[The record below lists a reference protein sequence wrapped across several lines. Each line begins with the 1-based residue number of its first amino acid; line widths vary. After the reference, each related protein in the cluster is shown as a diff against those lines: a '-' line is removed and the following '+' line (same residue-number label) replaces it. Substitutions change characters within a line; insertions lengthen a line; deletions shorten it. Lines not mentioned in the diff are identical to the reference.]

1 MGVII
6 KDIEVEGDKGKA
18 VLRTLFDTGAS
29 HSLVRRDK
37 AVAIA
42 TLVPLAHPWR
52 FRLGD
57 GTSILEVREGCML
70 TFTVKGFRYLFYFLV
85 ADNLAHELIIGAD
98 AMQVWKIKPVPEAD
112 DLEVDPS
119 ALELWLV

>member
-1 MGVII
+1 
-6 KDIEVEGDKGKA
+6 
-18 VLRTLFDTGAS
+18 LF
-29 HSLVRRDK
+29 
-37 AVAIA
+37 
-42 TLVPLAHPWR
+42 
-52 FRLGD
+52 F
-57 GTSILEVREGCML
+57 E
-70 TFTVKGFRYLFYFLV
+70 VKGCRYYFVFYV